1 MPWTRRTLKRI
12 PPCAG
17 GSPISDAVA
26 SARGNGRI
34 GETKVVRKRGE
45 RMPKNVWSDVVRYAA
60 EECSEQVREITR
72 VEFASRRRHK
82 EQITCCTNVLQ
93 HLNRPMR

>member
-1 MPWTRRTLKRI
+1 MLVP
-12 PPCAG
+12 
-17 GSPISDAVA
+17 
-26 SARGNGRI
+26 RGHSGADMAQECPYGRI

-72 VEFASRRRHK
+72 V
-82 EQITCCTNVLQ
+82 
-93 HLNRPMR
+93 